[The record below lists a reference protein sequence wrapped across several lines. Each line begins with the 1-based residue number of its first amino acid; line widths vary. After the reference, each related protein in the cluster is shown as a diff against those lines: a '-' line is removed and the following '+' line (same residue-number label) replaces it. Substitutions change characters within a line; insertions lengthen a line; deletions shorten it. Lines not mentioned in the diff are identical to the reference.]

1 MKYSEIILVKYGE
14 IALKGQNKRTFEDVL
29 VKNIK
34 QRLSPL
40 GEFRF
45 QRAQS
50 TLYITPPDSA
60 TIEPALDR
68 ISKIFGI
75 AAYCRALS
83 LPKDFE
89 EIRVAAQEY
98 AKVELEGIST
108 FKVEAKRSDKNF
120 PLNSMELT
128 RELGGAILESM
139 PNLKVDVHNP
149 EVVIT
154 VEIRDFAAYLH
165 AKRLIGARG
174 LPVGTSGK
182 ALLLLSGGIDSP
194 VAGYMMAKRGIEVGA
209 IHFVSPPY
217 TSERAQLKVER
228 LCESLTDYCGSI
240 LFYCVPFTDIQV
252 AIRKHCPEELFTV
265 IMRRMMMKIACIIA
279 YKNKYSAL
287 ITGESV
293 AQVASQTLS
302 AIACTDIASDIPVL
316 RPVIGMDKVDIID
329 ISRAIG
335 TFDTSI
341 EPYEDCCTVFTP
353 KHPRTRPNIKE
364 VLRAEENFDFQPL
377 IEKAAEDTQLK
388 IFN

>member
-50 TLYITPPDSA
+50 TLYITPQDST
-60 TIEPALDR
+60 TIEPALER
-68 ISKIFGI
+68 IGKVFGI

-316 RPVIGMDKVDIID
+316 RPVIGMDKVEIID

>member
-50 TLYITPPDSA
+50 TLYITPQDST
-60 TIEPALDR
+60 TIEPALER
-68 ISKIFGI
+68 IGKVFGI

-279 YKNKYSAL
+279 HKNKYSAL

-316 RPVIGMDKVDIID
+316 RPVIGMDKVEIID